1 MTKNTPFS
9 ETRMTIGVDLGDH
22 NSHFCIIDAEG
33 EVRCDGKVPTTKLG
47 IERQFGSFKPARIV
61 LECGTH
67 SPWVSRLL
75 TGMGHECLVL
85 DARRVA
91 LITRSN
97 RKSDQHDAR
106 TLARMGRTDDNLA
119 LMSVI
124 THRPAAFQEDLN
136 VLRARDALVR
146 ARTLLINE
154 VRSLVKGSG
163 ERLPACSS
171 AYFAKRVAEALPPG
185 QVAACGPLLEQ
196 IATMTRGI
204 KEFDKTIDQMI
215 VERYPVALLLQKVTG
230 VGPLTSVGFVLT
242 LFDADRFSKS
252 RQVGPYLGLVPRR
265 HQSGDHDPHL
275 GITHAGNPYLRRLL
289 VSAAHYILGP
299 FGKAS
304 DLRSW
309 GLNLA
314 AKGANAKKRAVV
326 GVARRLA
333 VLLHHLWVTGEV
345 YEPCRRTP
353 AEVAA

>member
-1 MTKNTPFS
+1 MTQNTPSS
-9 ETRMTIGVDLGDH
+9 ETRMTVGVDLGDR

-33 EVRCDGKVPTTKLG
+33 KVRCDGKVPTTQAAF
-47 IERQFGSFKPARIV
+47 ERQFSSFKNARIV

-75 TGMGHECLVL
+75 TAMGLECLVL

-97 RKSDQHDAR
+97 RKSDEHDAR
-106 TLARMGRTDDNLA
+106 TLARMGRSDDNLA
-119 LMSVI
+119 LLSTI
-124 THRPAAFQEDLN
+124 NHRPAAFQEDLN
-136 VLRARDALVR
+136 VLRGRDALVR
-146 ARTLLINE
+146 SRTLLINE

-163 ERLPACSS
+163 ERLPACS
-171 AYFAKRVAEALPPG
+171 AVAFAKKATEFLPSG
-185 QVAACGPLLEQ
+185 QLAACSPLLEQ
-196 IATMTRGI
+196 IASTTRAI
-204 KEFDKTIDQMI
+204 KEMDATIERMI
-215 VERYPVALLLQKVTG
+215 VERYPVALLLQKVAG
-230 VGPLTSVGFVLT
+230 VGPLTSLGFVLT
-242 LFDADRFSKS
+242 LFDADRFAKS

-265 HQSGDHDPHL
+265 HQSGEHDPHL
-275 GITHAGNPYLRRLL
+275 GITHAGNPYLRQLL
-289 VSAAHYILGP
+289 VSAAHYIIGP
-299 FGKAS
+299 FGPDS

-314 AKGANAKKRAVV
+314 AKGPNAKKRAVV